1 MSKKVSRVSKKEI
14 DLEFIEALGGEK
26 GDLDLLEDLDDDED
40 ENEDLDDFDVDMD
53 ADPIKRDELK
63 EFIKQLGIKEHRDG
77 EGKKEK
83 KKKLLV
89 MKPEEEEEVKPEKS
103 SKKKKKEKIQ
113 HDEVSSTTARVTFDL
128 AAHMKNYKPRPYL
141 VVKSGQ
147 NWMDIQAPDDK
158 VRMKQDHSRE
168 LEQQM
173 ENFASKLLQDEVA
186 VYNKQREASKKSD
199 VGWIK
204 TVLSSGTLGD
214 KIAALTL
221 LVQESPIQNLTS
233 LESLINMTKK
243 KGKRECMMAADT
255 TKELF
260 LTYLLPNDRKL
271 HTFDQNPLSS
281 LGELSGGNKDT
292 IDKYLMVW
300 YFESKLKEHYSKF
313 VNAIELMSHDT
324 LLPTKQ
330 KALGIIFDLLVGKPE
345 QEKVLLNL
353 LVNKVGDP
361 NYKLASKT
369 AYLLRRLVEKHP
381 NMKSVVVDEVERLL
395 YRPNISSKAQ
405 YYSICFLNQLM
416 LSREDKLLAAKLVT
430 VYFSFFKSF
439 VKKGEVDSKMMSA
452 LLTGVNRSYPY
463 AAVDPEYLS
472 EQLHN
477 IYKLVHVVNF
487 NTSLQ
492 ALMLLYQV
500 MDSSETV
507 SDRYYTALYKKMSD
521 PELKSSSKQ
530 SMFLNLLFK
539 SIKKDTVDRRTKA
552 FIKRLLQ
559 ICSSQPAQ
567 FVCGALVLLGEL
579 VKLKPSV
586 IVGKHMVE
594 ESDDDEDEHFTDLP
608 DPDSDSGN
616 KETQSQT
623 TIKENPSSWDHRSKD
638 KNKSSHY
645 DPQHRNP
652 LYCNAENECIWELKQ
667 LKNHFHPTVSL
678 FATKLVKGEPVTYTG
693 NPLEDFTTI
702 RFLDRFVY
710 KNPKKR
716 DALPEATMTIKK
728 HNKASAKG
736 IKNIPVNSEKYL
748 ENTEESIPA
757 EELFYYRYFSQKAA
771 RKKTDDDNMSDTE
784 SVSDGEFDA
793 YLDDYE
799 KNLEPGHF
807 DEDDYDFA
815 SEVKKKMKKKIAE
828 DVDDDSDDEE
838 EEESEDEKDFS
849 DEEVDFE
856 GDEDFANAF
865 KEYDEDMI
873 DEENIEFSDDDEL
886 PGPSVGKK
894 KKQKKDDKSSTKKK
908 KKDDGVGLFAAA
920 EEFSH
925 LMDDNTDLTGGLMIG
940 TDAVSNKDNAHIKQI
955 KWEADRDRKMRQTRP
970 IKRHKK
976 QKTVMKK
983 RKR

>member
-1 MSKKVSRVSKKEI
+1 MVNVLLPFPNDQCAVTIPEWSMCCYHSRMVNVLLPFQNGQCDVTIPEWSTCCYHSRMVNVQLPFKNGQCAVTIPEWSMCCYHSRIVNVLLPFQNGQCSVTIPEWSTCCYHSRMVNVLLPFQNGQCVVTILEWSMYCYILEWSKYCCQYRMI
-14 DLEFIEALGGEK
+14 DVLV
-26 GDLDLLEDLDDDED
+26 LLPFQ
-40 ENEDLDDFDVDMD
+40 NG
-53 ADPIKRDELK
+53 
-63 EFIKQLGIKEHRDG
+63 QC
-77 EGKKEK
+77 
-83 KKKLLV
+83 
-89 MKPEEEEEVKPEKS
+89 
-103 SKKKKKEKIQ
+103 
-113 HDEVSSTTARVTFDL
+113 TVTF
-128 AAHMKNYKPRPYL
+128 P
-141 VVKSGQ
+141 
-147 NWMDIQAPDDK
+147 
-158 VRMKQDHSRE
+158 
-168 LEQQM
+168 
-173 ENFASKLLQDEVA
+173 SKD
-186 VYNKQREASKKSD
+186 S
-199 VGWIK
+199 
-204 TVLSSGTLGD
+204 
-214 KIAALTL
+214 
-221 LVQESPIQNLTS
+221 
-233 LESLINMTKK
+233 M
-243 KGKRECMMAADT
+243 
-255 TKELF
+255 
-260 LTYLLPNDRKL
+260 
-271 HTFDQNPLSS
+271 
-281 LGELSGGNKDT
+281 
-292 IDKYLMVW
+292 
-300 YFESKLKEHYSKF
+300 
-313 VNAIELMSHDT
+313 
-324 LLPTKQ
+324 
-330 KALGIIFDLLVGKPE
+330 
-345 QEKVLLNL
+345 
-353 LVNKVGDP
+353 
-361 NYKLASKT
+361 
-369 AYLLRRLVEKHP
+369 
-381 NMKSVVVDEVERLL
+381 
-395 YRPNISSKAQ
+395 

-416 LSREDKLLAAKLVT
+416 LSKEDKLLAAKLVT

-521 PELKSSSKQ
+521 PNLKSSSKQ

-579 VKLKPSV
+579 VKLKPAV
-586 IVGKHMVE
+586 IVGKHMSE

-608 DPDSDSGN
+608 DPDSDSGT
-616 KETQSQT
+616 KEKQSYT
-623 TIKENPSSWDHRSKD
+623 TVKQNPSSWDHKSND
-638 KNKSSHY
+638 KNKTSHY
-645 DPQHRNP
+645 DPHHRNP

-678 FATKLVKGEPVTYTG
+678 FASNLIKGEPVTYTG

-716 DALPEATMTIKK
+716 DALPQTSMTVTK
-728 HNKASAKG
+728 HNKLSAKG
-736 IKNIPVNSEKYL
+736 IKSIPVNSEKYL
-748 ENTEESIPA
+748 ENAEDNIPA

-771 RKKTDDDNMSDTE
+771 RKKTDDDDNMSETE

-828 DVDDDSDDEE
+828 DVDNDDSDDDEE
-838 EEESEDEKDFS
+838 EDEEDFS

-873 DEENIEFSDDDEL
+873 DEENIEFSDD
-886 PGPSVGKK
+886 GKMMRFICSSRRGK
-894 KKQKKDDKSSTKKK
+894 IKFLCKTEEIKFKWRNFQVKDLIRS
-908 KKDDGVGLFAAA
+908 LN
-920 EEFSH
+920 SH
-925 LMDDNTDLTGGLMIG
+925 KCYLIHFNS
-940 TDAVSNKDNAHIKQI
+940 ANIKQL
-955 KWEADRDRKMRQTRP
+955 KWGSRQGQEDETNSAN
-970 IKRHKK
+970 
-976 QKTVMKK
+976 
-983 RKR
+983 

>member
-89 MKPEEEEEVKPEKS
+89 MKPEEEEEVKPENIKLKRDILKRKKTKMIKCQVPPQES
-103 SKKKKKEKIQ
+103 PLIWLFTFCSKKTNL
-113 HDEVSSTTARVTFDL
+113 S
-128 AAHMKNYKPRPYL
+128 ML

-221 LVQESPIQNLTS
+221 IIDKHDKE
-233 LESLINMTKK
+233 

-271 HTFDQNPLSS
+271 HTFDQ
-281 LGELSGGNKDT
+281 
-292 IDKYLMVW
+292 
-300 YFESKLKEHYSKF
+300 
-313 VNAIELMSHDT
+313 LMSHDT

-586 IVGKHMVE
+586 IVGKHMSE

-608 DPDSDSGN
+608 DPDSDSGT
-616 KETQSQT
+616 KETQSNT
-623 TIKENPSSWDHRSKD
+623 TVKQNPSSWDHRSKD

-678 FATKLVKGEPVTYTG
+678 FAAKLVKGEPVTYTG

-716 DALPEATMTIKK
+716 DAS
-728 HNKASAKG
+728 SAKG

-908 KKDDGVGLFAAA
+908 KKDDGGGLFAAA